1 MSHGTVW
8 LYLTASLICFA
19 AYAADKS
26 AAIAGRRRIA
36 ESTLL
41 LLGLVGGW
49 PGAILAQRTL
59 RHKSSK
65 ASFRRAHWVCVG
77 LNLMGLVAWHS
88 PWLRA
93 LIGD

>member
-1 MSHGTVW
+1 MSHNTVW

-19 AYAADKS
+19 AYAVDKA

-41 LLGLVGGW
+41 LLGLIGGW
-49 PGAILAQRTL
+49 PGAVLAQRAL

-65 ASFRRAHWVCVG
+65 ASFRRAHWGTVLLNVAG
-77 LNLMGLVAWHS
+77 LIAWHS
-88 PWLRA
+88 AWLPPLSR
-93 LIGD
+93 